1 MVSISKINSV
11 KLLID
16 KAIGMPE
23 NRNPDGSINWC
34 FVDADINIW
43 NKEWKL
49 GFSDDELFT
58 GLSHYE
64 C

>member
-1 MVSISKINSV
+1 MHKINSV
-11 KLLID
+11 KLLIE

-34 FVDADINIW
+34 FVDADIHIW
-43 NKEWKL
+43 NDTWKL
-49 GFSDDELFT
+49 GFTDDELHI
-58 GLSHYE
+58 GLAHYE